1 MNRGN
6 VQVMDSFKRWFSFS
20 GVIALVLVSSGCLGG
35 SDSDSSSSSGSSL
48 VCRGSNDDYDLCL
61 DYVGSQYTQ
70 ITVEALCESP
80 LTFSTE
86 SCADTQNSLSRV
98 GYCQYFAGTSTETHH
113 VYYGTA
119 GGTAGQ
125 ILCDTGGGVWIDETL

>member
-1 MNRGN
+1 MNKT
-6 VQVMDSFKRWFSFS
+6 FWFGSL
-20 GVIALVLVSSGCLGG
+20 ALLMAVGMQGCFGG
-35 SDSDSSSSSGSSL
+35 SSDDSGSGGGGSL
-48 VCRGSNDDYDLCL
+48 TCRGSNGDYDLCL

-98 GYCQYFAGTSTETHH
+98 GYCQYFAGTSTEIHH

-119 GGTAGQ
+119 GGTVGQ
-125 ILCDTGGGVWIDETL
+125 ILCTEGAGGVWIDETL